1 MRITDEE
8 LKTIREQ
15 QNKIAE
21 VKQDLGTLEIRKHE
35 VMNIFFEIDKEVE
48 ATKKELEESYG
59 RVNINLED
67 GSFTVIEEEV
77 SK

>member
-8 LKTIREQ
+8 LKTIRDQ
-15 QNKIAE
+15 QTKIAE

-35 VMNIFFEIDKEVE
+35 VMNIFVEISKEVE
-48 ATKKELEESYG
+48 ATKNELEKDYG

-67 GSFTVIEEEV
+67 GSFTAIEEEA

>member
-8 LKTIREQ
+8 LKSIRDQ
-15 QNKIAE
+15 QTKIAE

-35 VMNIFFEIDKEVE
+35 VMNIFFEINKEVE
-48 ATKKELEESYG
+48 STKKELEKNYG

-67 GSFTVIEEEV
+67 GSFTGIEEKVTE
-77 SK
+77 

>member
-8 LKTIREQ
+8 LKSIRDQ
-15 QNKIAE
+15 QTKIAE

-35 VMNIFFEIDKEVE
+35 VMNIFFEINKEVE
-48 ATKKELEESYG
+48 STKKELEKNYG

-67 GSFTVIEEEV
+67 GSFTEIEEKVTE
-77 SK
+77 